1 MKKTIIVLLLA
12 IMHLSISAQQL
23 SLYDITSGKY
33 GQRGVAS
40 VTSSP
45 DGEFYYQ
52 ANRERTQIIK
62 YDYKTGQA
70 VATIFD
76 VNTARESTLKSFNG
90 FIVSPD
96 EKRILIYTDREQI
109 YRRSFKATHYN
120 YDIRRNYLSKLT
132 TNSEKQSVPKFS
144 RDGRMLAYVADNN
157 IWLVKFDFETESQVT
172 KDGVFGKIINGATDW
187 VYEEEFTTTHIMD
200 FSADNSL
207 LAFVKFDE
215 SEVQEY
221 SMQLWGN
228 KLYPDYYNF
237 KYPKAGMKNSAVSC
251 NVFDIDAKTIRK
263 INLPEQI
270 EYIPRIEFFPEGDNL
285 AIMTLNRDQNH
296 FEMYSANG
304 RSLVAR
310 SILQEKNDR
319 YIDSELL
326 NEIYFFGNQFIYPS
340 EQDGYTHLYLY
351 DSNGV
356 KQKQL
361 TTGKYDVT
369 ALLAV
374 DPAKKVCFYQAAGA
388 SPLQREIY
396 KVDMIK
402 GVTTKLSDKEGTN
415 RATFSNNGKYYINT
429 FSNTTTPNYITLHDA
444 NGKQLRVLEDN
455 KDLAGRVGTIANM
468 PTKEFITVKS
478 ADGQDLNAYLLKPHN
493 FSSSQKYPLVFVQ
506 YSGPNSQQVLDR
518 FEMDWTHYLVSTG
531 YIVAC
536 VDGRGTGARG
546 QDFRKCTYMNLGI
559 YESDDQI
566 ASAQQLGKLPF
577 IDENKMGIWGWSF
590 GGYNVLMSM
599 SRGNGIFK
607 AGVAVAPVTTWEYY
621 DTVYTERFMRT
632 PQQNEAGYKNGSAI
646 TLANDL
652 QGNLLVIHGSADD
665 NVHIQNTMEYT
676 TALIKAGK
684 QFDLFVFP
692 DKDHSIVGAANRTF
706 LYNKAIKHYNQ
717 NM

>member
-12 IMHLSISAQQL
+12 IIHLSISAQQL

-70 VATIFD
+70 VATVFD
-76 VNTARESTLKSFNG
+76 VNTARESTLKSFDG

-237 KYPKAGMKNSAVSC
+237 KYPKAGMKNSVVSC

-319 YIDSELL
+319 YVDSELL

-374 DPAKKVCFYQAAGA
+374 DPIKKVCFYQAAGI

-396 KVDMIK
+396 KVDMVK

-455 KDLAGRVGTIANM
+455 KDLASRVGTIANM

-478 ADGQDLNAYLLKPHN
+478 ADGQDLNGYLLKPHD
-493 FSSSQKYPLVFVQ
+493 FSSSKKYPLVFVQ

-518 FEMDWTHYLVSTG
+518 FEMDWIHYLVSTG

-546 QDFRKCTYMNLGI
+546 QDFKKCTYMNLGI

-566 ASAQQLGKLPF
+566 AAAQQLGKLPF

-692 DKDHSIVGAANRTF
+692 DKDHSIVGAANRTY